1 MAVQMEFQA
10 AFLMISHVWIPSVAG
25 EHAAQSLTPPCITA
39 QHLLIFT
46 ISIEEDYDPFLVK

>member
-25 EHAAQSLTPPCITA
+25 EHAIAYSTVHYA

-46 ISIEEDYDPFLVK
+46 ISIQEDYDPFLVK